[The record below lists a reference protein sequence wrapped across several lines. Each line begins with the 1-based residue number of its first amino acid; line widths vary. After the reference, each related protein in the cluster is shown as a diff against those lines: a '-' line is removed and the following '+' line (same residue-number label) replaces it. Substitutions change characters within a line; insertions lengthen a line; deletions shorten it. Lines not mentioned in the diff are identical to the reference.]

1 MSQTLPRSG
10 RVGREVKRL
19 LVVGNGPT
27 GIDEN
32 GVHHLEQPS
41 AQLLFDLA
49 DLGYRVTFLQP
60 LLPVDKT
67 LSYYGGTLPPDRVH
81 TIGLDARSVMRTA
94 TTSWKMLWALLR
106 ADFVYIFFP
115 GRLPNLIAR
124 LCRSLRRPY
133 GVFIRG
139 DKFDEQG
146 PDARTFAR
154 AEFILSVSQS
164 LADRVK
170 AINPNAGAIRAL
182 CHVTASDLYEKP
194 FADRR
199 SRTLRL
205 LFVGRLEVSK
215 GIPELLD
222 AFARLR
228 RSGLSAELTIVG
240 GGDLHAELSHRF
252 AEAPDPAIRLLG
264 PVVDKARLLQLYEEH
279 DILVLPTHSEGFPRV
294 LYEAMAKSTVI
305 VTTMVGG
312 IPALMKDGVNCLEI
326 PVGDAAAI
334 AAAIERLAGDP
345 ALMARLAQAGRAT
358 VRSVFE
364 NNPPHHLALAHA
376 LGRIEEPMPS
386 IAPANLERSPS

>member
-1 MSQTLPRSG
+1 MKQTLPRSD

-60 LLPVDKT
+60 LLQVDKT

-81 TIGLDARSVMRTA
+81 TIGLDGRSVMRTA
-94 TTSWKMLWALLR
+94 KTSWKMLWALLR

-115 GRLPNLIAR
+115 GRLPNLVAS
-124 LCRSLRRPY
+124 LCRWLRRPY
-133 GVFIRG
+133 GLFIRG
-139 DKFDEQG
+139 DRFDEHG
-146 PDARTFAR
+146 RDARTFAG
-154 AEFILSVSQS
+154 AEFILAVAQS
-164 LADRVK
+164 LADQVRG
-170 AINPNAGAIRAL
+170 INPKASAIRAR

-194 FADRR
+194 FRDPRGQIV
-199 SRTLRL
+199 RL

-222 AFARLR
+222 ALAILR

-240 GGDLHAELSHRF
+240 GGEMHADLSRRF
-252 AEAPDPAIRLLG
+252 AEAPDPSIRLLG
-264 PVVDKARLLQLYEEH
+264 PVEDKARLLQLYEEH

-294 LYEAMAKSTVI
+294 LYEAMAKSTVV

-312 IPALMKDGVNCLEI
+312 IPALMEDGVNCLEI
-326 PVGDAAAI
+326 PVDDAAAI
-334 AAAIERLAGDP
+334 ARAVERLAGDS
-345 ALMARLAQAGRAT
+345 ALMARLAEGGRAT
-358 VRSVFE
+358 VRAVFE

-376 LGRIEEPMPS
+376 LGRIETPAPS
-386 IAPANLERSPS
+386 IAPAKLEQGPS

>member
-1 MSQTLPRSG
+1 MSQAFPRSG
-10 RVGREVKRL
+10 RLGREVKRL

-27 GIDEN
+27 GIDED

-81 TIGLDARSVMRTA
+81 TIGLDGRSVLRTA
-94 TTSWKMLWALLR
+94 KTSWKMLWALFR

-124 LCRSLRRPY
+124 LCRWLRRPY
-133 GVFIRG
+133 GLFIRG
-139 DKFDEQG
+139 DKFDEHG
-146 PDARTFAR
+146 RDARTFAE
-154 AEFILSVSQS
+154 AEFILAVAQS
-164 LADRVK
+164 LADQVRGL
-170 AINPNAGAIRAL
+170 NPNAGAIRAR

-194 FADRR
+194 FPGPRGQ
-199 SRTLRL
+199 TVRL
-205 LFVGRLEVSK
+205 LFVGRLEASK

-222 AFARLR
+222 ALAILH

-240 GGDLHAELSHRF
+240 GGELHAELSRRF
-252 AEAPDPAIRLLG
+252 AEAPDPSIRVLG

-294 LYEAMAKSTVI
+294 LYEAMTKSTVV

-312 IPALMKDGVNCLEI
+312 IPALMTDGVNCLEI

-334 AAAIERLAGDP
+334 ARAIERLALDP
-345 ALMARLAQAGRAT
+345 ALMARLAQGGRAT
-358 VRSVFE
+358 VRAVFE

-376 LGRIEEPMPS
+376 LGRVEEPMPS
-386 IAPANLERSPS
+386 MASSTLERSPL